1 MPKVIKTPLQ
11 ITTISS
17 RSDGSLRLSSVTPEL
32 SNPEKTAFLDLQNV
46 ELEALF
52 QPSEYMNL
60 EGMEVE
66 KNLDTK
72 SPSERLRNVLFAL
85 FKAKEEAGEKMG
97 DFSDYYRSVLNRLID
112 SYKSKIDEV
121 KGF

>member
-1 MPKVIKTPLQ
+1 MPKVIKTALQ

-32 SNPEKTAFLDLQNV
+32 SNTEKTAFLDLQNV

-52 QPSEYMNL
+52 QPTDYTNL

-85 FKAKEEAGEKMG
+85 YKTREEVGEKVG
-97 DFSDYYRSVLNRLID
+97 NFSDYYRSVINRLID
-112 SYKSKIDEV
+112 SYKAKIDEI
-121 KGF
+121 KGY

>member
-1 MPKVIKTPLQ
+1 MPKVIKTALQ

-32 SNPEKTAFLDLQNV
+32 SNSEKTAFLDLQNV

-52 QPSEYMNL
+52 QPTEYTNL
-60 EGMEVE
+60 ESMKVE

-72 SPSERLRNVLFAL
+72 SPSERLRNVLFAVY
-85 FKAKEEAGEKMG
+85 KAKEEAGEKMG
-97 DFSDYYRSVLNRLID
+97 NFSDYYRSIMERLID
-112 SYKSKIDEV
+112 EYKSKIDEIR
-121 KGF
+121 GF